1 MFELLEFT
9 LIGGLFLVTD
19 VTVVA
24 EGSLGC
30 LLFSESFSFTLALR
44 LSLNRQVKDGGNS
57 PILSE

>member
-1 MFELLEFT
+1 MTE
-9 LIGGLFLVTD
+9 

-44 LSLNRQVKDGGNS
+44 LSLDRQVKGGGND
-57 PILSE
+57 PILSELQPRLVERLVNSIV